1 MPAIV
6 IDLKD
11 FGVREPDQIVRV
23 FYTLYRPESV
33 KLLLWQVF
41 SKYATNDEK
50 GIAALDKEEALVAVL
65 FDHLI
70 DLVEAIEKLRNEPG
84 SGPCPVCGRSK
95 ESGEHP
101 AG

>member
-1 MPAIV
+1 MAAIV

-11 FGVREPDQIVRV
+11 FGVREPAQIVRV
-23 FYTLYRPESV
+23 FFTLYSSGPVR
-33 KLLLWQVF
+33 LLLWQVF

-50 GIAALDKEEALVAVL
+50 GIAALDKEEALVAAL

-70 DLVEAIEKLRNEPG
+70 DLVEAIGKLRKEPG
-84 SGPCPVCGRSK
+84 SGPCVVCGRS
-95 ESGEHP
+95 GEPEHHP